1 MRDRLLLRT
10 AVCRTI
16 DMGARLR
23 RSSARSAG
31 ARVALLL
38 LLTTGALHASAPRAR
53 AAERPDNTPPDGYA
67 ALFNGKDL
75 TGWKGLVADPPG
87 RARMKPDELAQ
98 AQEQADARMRA
109 HWSVADGALGFDGQ
123 GDSLCTARDYDD
135 FDLFVDW
142 KIEPQGDSG
151 IYLRGSPQVQIWDNP
166 EGSGGLWNNQKH
178 ASKPLFVADRPPG
191 QWNTFRILMVG
202 ERVTVYLNGIL
213 VVDDVPLENY
223 WQRDQPI
230 YPRGQI
236 ELQNHGSHLC
246 FRNIYLRELPRR
258 ADVPQAPP
266 AILKRGDR
274 VAIAGDSITEQRLYS
289 RFIEDYLLACTPQL
303 ELSVTQFGWS
313 GETAGHFAGRMENDV
328 LPFKP
333 TVVTTCYGMNDGGYR
348 KYEPAIGKGYQDAM
362 RTIVERFKAAGATV
376 VVGSPGA
383 VDTFTFNKGGSGT
396 QPDVYNDN
404 LAHLRDVARDLARD
418 NGQLFANV
426 HDPMILA
433 MLRAKPVLGKEYHV
447 CGGDGFHPSPNG
459 HLVMA
464 YAFLKAL
471 GLDGQIGTI
480 TLDLAG
486 QSTATDG
493 HKVVSASA
501 GTAEI
506 ESTRW
511 PFCFFGDDKSPDS
524 TRSILPYVPFNAE
537 LNRLTLVVRNLTV
550 PAATVTWGSAGKRF
564 TREQLEAG
572 VNLAAE
578 FLDNP
583 FCGPFRKL
591 DEAVARKQEYETTL
605 IKGAITN
612 LRTFRDLLGD
622 DAEGAAA
629 IDKLRARL
637 LDKYAK
643 RWPEVRALV
652 VPVRHTIT
660 VKPEP

>member
-1 MRDRLLLRT
+1 
-10 AVCRTI
+10 
-16 DMGARLR
+16 
-23 RSSARSAG
+23 
-31 ARVALLL
+31 
-38 LLTTGALHASAPRAR
+38 
-53 AAERPDNTPPDGYA
+53 
-67 ALFNGKDL
+67 
-75 TGWKGLVADPPG
+75 
-87 RARMKPDELAQ
+87 
-98 AQEQADARMRA
+98 
-109 HWSVADGALGFDGQ
+109 
-123 GDSLCTARDYDD
+123 
-135 FDLFVDW
+135 
-142 KIEPQGDSG
+142 
-151 IYLRGSPQVQIWDNP
+151 VQIWDNP

-178 ASKPLFVADRPPG
+178 ANKPLFVADRPPG

-202 ERVTVYLNGIL
+202 DRVTVYLNGIL

-246 FRNIYLRELPRR
+246 FKNIYLRELPRR

-266 AILKRGDR
+266 AVLKRGDR

-348 KYEPAIGKGYQDAM
+348 KFEPAIGKGYEAPM

-447 CGGDGFHPSPNG
+447 CGGDGFHPSSNG

-471 GLDGQIGTI
+471 RLDGQIGTI
-480 TLDLAG
+480 TLDLAAA
-486 QSTATDG
+486 QPQCSVTDG
-493 HKVVSASA
+493 HKVVSATNAPPVAPATTADKTGSA
-501 GTAEI
+501 AADKAPAGSDKPGPTAAFVVEL
-506 ESTRW
+506 ESTRY

-524 TRSILPYVPFNAE
+524 TRGILPYVPFNAE
-537 LNRLTLVVRNLTV
+537 LNRLTLIVRNLAA
-550 PAATVTWGSAGKRF
+550 PAATVTWGSASKRF
-564 TREQLEAG
+564 TKEQLEAG

-605 IKGAITN
+605 ITGAITN

-629 IDKLRARL
+629 IDKLRSRL

-643 RWPEVRALV
+643 QWSEVRAV
-652 VPVRHTIT
+652 VVAVRHTIT